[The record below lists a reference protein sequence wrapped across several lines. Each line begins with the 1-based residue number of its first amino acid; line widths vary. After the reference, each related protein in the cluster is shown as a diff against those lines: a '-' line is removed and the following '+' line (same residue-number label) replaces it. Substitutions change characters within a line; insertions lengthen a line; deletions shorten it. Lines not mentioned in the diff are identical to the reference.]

1 MVGTGIVA
9 AALLFMS
16 LLSGFLYFRYSRLK
30 RAADRRKSLLLRH
43 GVLVEVAPH
52 EKERIREYARD
63 NAATIALLLNT
74 AYYSCDNFGK
84 HDSRIS
90 EQFASLY
97 ANGGLQGLAENI
109 VTLAN
114 MAENGAFYRLAAD
127 FALTELELRTCCF
140 IYFGFRWQE
149 ICTADSLSEN
159 AYSVRC
165 SRIRKKLGMAKEDK
179 IPSFLDEYCRKFE
192 EGASSSGQL

>member
-1 MVGTGIVA
+1 MACAIWAA
-9 AALLFMS
+9 AALFIV
-16 LLSGFLYFRYSRLK
+16 LLLCGYLHFKYTVLK
-30 RAADRRKSLLLRH
+30 READRRKALLH
-43 GVLVEVAPH
+43 KYGVLVDVAPH
-52 EKERIREYARD
+52 EKERMGKCARG
-63 NAATIALLLNT
+63 NAATIASLLNT

-84 HDSRIS
+84 YDNRIS

-97 ANGGLQGLAENI
+97 VNGGLQGLTETI

-114 MAENGAFYRLAAD
+114 IAADGALYRLASD
-127 FALTELELRTCCF
+127 FSLTELELRTCCF
-140 IYFGFRWQE
+140 IYLGFKWQE
-149 ICTADSLSEN
+149 ICTADSISEN
-159 AYSVRC
+159 AYNVRC